1 MGKKKIIC
9 STITKTVE
17 SLKLIKS
24 LNMGIYFHTSSI
36 PTNLFFLINK
46 LSLTSFI
53 LNAWMYIL
61 LNIVFMHNVFLFCFF
76 FLLQDNWPA
85 SLKSFVIQC
94 TELAELRFPK
104 CIIQPEKNHD
114 SSIEKNMP
122 LKKRDEI
129 IAMSSLVHHICK
141 VMKCY
146 RIVDI
151 GSGLVNYYYY
161 YL

>member
-1 MGKKKIIC
+1 
-9 STITKTVE
+9 
-17 SLKLIKS
+17 
-24 LNMGIYFHTSSI
+24 
-36 PTNLFFLINK
+36 
-46 LSLTSFI
+46 
-53 LNAWMYIL
+53 MYIL
-61 LNIVFMHNVFLFCFF
+61 LNIVFICTDFF
-76 FLLQDNWPA
+76 FFFFQKDNWPS
-85 SLKSFVIQC
+85 SLKSFIIQC

-146 RIVDI
+146 KIVDI
-151 GSGLVNYYYY
+151 GSGLVKRFFFFFTS
-161 YL
+161 